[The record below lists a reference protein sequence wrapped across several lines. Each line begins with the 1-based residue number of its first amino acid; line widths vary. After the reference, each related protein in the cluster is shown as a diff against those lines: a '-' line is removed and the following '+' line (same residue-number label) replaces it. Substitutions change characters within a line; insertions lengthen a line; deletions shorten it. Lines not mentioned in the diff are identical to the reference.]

1 MKFGQ
6 FMSCSKGNT
15 FILFI
20 EDSLN
25 LKKDSVEF
33 FVKNFSFALLFKNK
47 KSFLSEIKNIF
58 LSSKSASF

>member
-15 FILFI
+15 FIIFM

-25 LKKDSVEF
+25 LKRDSVEF

-47 KSFLSEIKNIF
+47 KS
-58 LSSKSASF
+58 ASF